1 MAPLRRAVLRLRES
15 IISRLFR
22 PLRFGIVGLLN
33 TVLGLAVIFAAKALL
48 GLGDFAANLS
58 GYGLGLMCSFLLN
71 RSWTFRHE
79 GRAYAA
85 FWRFGVAFAVA
96 YGLNLAT
103 VFGLRDAIGV
113 NSYLAQACGV
123 VPYTISFYLMSAY
136 YVFPAQQAP
145 ECNAT
150 TKMVNEGL
158 QSMRGPRT

>member
-1 MAPLRRAVLRLRES
+1 MAPLRRTVLRLRES
-15 IISRLFR
+15 IISRLLR

-33 TVLGLAVIFAAKALL
+33 TALGLAVIFAAKAVL

-58 GYGLGLMCSFLLN
+58 GYGVGLMCSFLLN
-71 RSWTFRHE
+71 RSWTFRNE

-85 FWRFGVAFAVA
+85 FWRFGIAFAVA

-103 VFGLRDAIGV
+103 VFGLRDAMGA

-145 ECNAT
+145 ALESNAPT
-150 TKMVNEGL
+150 EMVN
-158 QSMRGPRT
+158 

>member
-33 TVLGLAVIFAAKALL
+33 TVLGLAVILAAKALL

-71 RSWTFRHE
+71 RSWTFRHD
-79 GRAYAA
+79 GRAFAA

-123 VPYTISFYLMSAY
+123 APYTISFYLMSAY

-158 QSMRGPRT
+158 QSMRDPRT